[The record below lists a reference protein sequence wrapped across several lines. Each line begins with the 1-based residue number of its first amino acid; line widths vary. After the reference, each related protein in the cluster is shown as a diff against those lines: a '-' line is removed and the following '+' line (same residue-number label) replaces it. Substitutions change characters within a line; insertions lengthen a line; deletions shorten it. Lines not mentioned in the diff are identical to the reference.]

1 MPSVTDRTIPFLAAV
16 ISIVALGFALRVQDI
31 GATSLWLDE
40 AVSWEQSRRPLW
52 GMILST
58 ANDNYPPLHNL
69 ILHITIRLFGDGVV
83 AMRVPSVL
91 LGTASIWL
99 IYRLGTALLDRT
111 TGLIAALLLCLSVF
125 HIWYSIEARMYAL
138 LCFTAV
144 LYVWSALHAWGAHR
158 TGPYLWCILAAIL
171 LLYSHVYGALIFVAI
186 NLAVMVETAWTGRAA
201 LPALRRWMMAQ
212 GLAVAAFLPWAFLL
226 LRRVPNAEVT
236 IGWIPEPTMGY
247 VSEIVIGA
255 IGGPYGAWAIVLVVL
270 AGLFATAVRSKEQPA
285 APAPRRFALLLLL
298 CWLIIPMV
306 IALLMSHLVTP
317 LIVKRYLIGMLPA
330 VLLLL
335 AVFVTGAFTRPWA
348 RTAAAVCLALPVLMS
363 PAPLAKPGWRTDL
376 GPSIQTFKTQARP
389 GDVVLYVP
397 YRDVT
402 FEYYVRNHED
412 YDLRAGEAALTDL
425 PEIDRIWLVGFIHDQ
440 SGFKPLMDRL
450 NAAGFTES
458 YNSGDPK
465 QTFSLFTRPG
475 AARAGT
481 P

>member
-1 MPSVTDRTIPFLAAV
+1 MPSRAHRSLPALAALV
-16 ISIVALGFALRVQDI
+16 AIVALGFALRMHDI

-40 AVSWEQSRRPLW
+40 AASWEQSRRTVW
-52 GMILST
+52 GMILAT
-58 ANDNYPPLHNL
+58 ANDNYPPLHNF

-91 LGTASIWL
+91 LGTATIWL
-99 IYRLGTALLDRT
+99 IYRLGAALFDRT
-111 TGLIAALLLCLSVF
+111 TGLIAALLLSLSVF

-144 LYVWSALHAWGAHR
+144 LYVCSTVRAWGAHR
-158 TGPYLWCILAAIL
+158 IGPYLWCAIAAVL

-186 NLAVMVETAWTGRAA
+186 NLAVIVEAAWTGRAA
-201 LPALRRWMMAQ
+201 LPMLWRWMAAQ
-212 GLAVAAFLPWAFLL
+212 ALAVAAFLPWAFLL

-236 IGWIPEPTMGY
+236 IGWIPEPTVGY
-247 VSEIVIGA
+247 VSELVIGT
-255 IGGPYGAWAIVLVVL
+255 IGGPYGAWAIILVVM
-270 AGLFATAVRSKEQPA
+270 AGLFGTAVRSEGRPTS
-285 APAPRRFALLLLL
+285 PAPRRFALLLLL
-298 CWLIIPMV
+298 CWLVIPMV

-330 VLLLL
+330 ALLLL
-335 AVFVTGAFTRPWA
+335 AAFVTGAFTHPWA
-348 RTAAAVCLALPVLMS
+348 RAAAAACLSLPVLMS
-363 PAPLAKPGWRTDL
+363 PDALSKPSWRTDL
-376 GPSIQTFKTQARP
+376 GPSIQTFKTQASP

-425 PEIDRIWLVGFIHDQ
+425 PEIDRIWLVGFVHDQ

-450 NAAGFTES
+450 NAAGMTES
-458 YNSGDPK
+458 YNSGDPE

-475 AARAGT
+475 AAAAKA